1 MQNAKIDNYLK
12 LLLNQPLLAIGR
24 ASNMLWVGFGKEI
37 ECTNFRGQKV
47 KKSSIALHV
56 QSSWRIIDTKR
67 KEIIVAQSDFYFPNR
82 LLKEMVE
89 FNWDVQ
95 GNNLFDEKS
104 SNWFKRTSGIYIS
117 NYKINTWGD
126 LLLIFSNSD
135 ALEVLINSSD
145 DAECWR
151 LFECNS
157 DKPHLAV
164 TGKGVGFE

>member
-12 LLLNQPLLAIGR
+12 ILLNQPLLAIGR

-56 QSSWRIIDTKR
+56 QSSWRIIDTKQ

-89 FNWDVQ
+89 FICAESVVALVIA
-95 GNNLFDEKS
+95 LF
-104 SNWFKRTSGIYIS
+104 
-117 NYKINTWGD
+117 
-126 LLLIFSNSD
+126 FSNIPSNGLFILLNITSFFGYTFMFHI
-135 ALEVLINSSD
+135 AVEVTINQIFQS
-145 DAECWR
+145 
-151 LFECNS
+151 N
-157 DKPHLAV
+157 
-164 TGKGVGFE
+164 T

>member
-82 LLKEMVE
+82 LSFAENRVPAGYFQSNIYL
-89 FNWDVQ
+89 FLVQ
-95 GNNLFDEKS
+95 QFRD
-104 SNWFKRTSGIYIS
+104 F
-117 NYKINTWGD
+117 
-126 LLLIFSNSD
+126 
-135 ALEVLINSSD
+135 
-145 DAECWR
+145 
-151 LFECNS
+151 
-157 DKPHLAV
+157 P
-164 TGKGVGFE
+164 